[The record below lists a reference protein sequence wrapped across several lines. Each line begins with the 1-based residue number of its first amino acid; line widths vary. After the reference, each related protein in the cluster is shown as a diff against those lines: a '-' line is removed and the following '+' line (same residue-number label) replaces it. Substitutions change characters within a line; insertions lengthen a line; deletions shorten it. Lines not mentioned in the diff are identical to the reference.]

1 MPSIL
6 ANGIT
11 LVYTQT
17 GDPDAPPMVLL
28 HGGGNTKESWD
39 GVLPTLAKTHNVYAL
54 DLRGHGE
61 SARAGA
67 YSFELMR
74 DDVLAFI
81 DALGLDRI
89 VLIGHSMGGTVAW
102 LFAPDHLDRLT
113 HLIIEDVAPNRPG
126 DPQIDIV
133 ARPEGPLPFD
143 YDALASVLG
152 QLNNPDPAWTSR
164 LAEITTPTLVIAGGP
179 GSHVDQGRLAE
190 IAATL
195 PDARLVTIPAGH
207 RVHAEA
213 PEEFLAAVTEFLN
226 P

>member
-11 LVYTQT
+11 LVYTQA

-28 HGGGNTKESWD
+28 HGGGNNKSSWD
-39 GVLPTLAKTHNVYAL
+39 GVLPALAKTHDVYAL

-61 SARAGA
+61 SARPGE

-102 LFAPDHLDRLT
+102 MFAPDHLDRLT
-113 HLIIEDVAPNRPG
+113 HLVVEDTAPNRPG
-126 DPQIDIV
+126 DPRIDIMP
-133 ARPEGPLPFD
+133 RPEEPLPYD
-143 YDALASVLG
+143 YDALAAVLG

-164 LAEITTPTLVIAGGP
+164 LAEITTPTLIVAGGP
-179 GSHVDQGRLAE
+179 DSHVNQGRLAE
-190 IAATL
+190 LAAAL
-195 PDARLVTIPAGH
+195 PDARLVTIPVGH

-213 PEEFLAAVTEFLN
+213 PDEFLGAVTDFLAG
-226 P
+226 